1 MLHRR
6 VTVVALGVLA
16 SLVPAAAAQAG
27 TVTLDRPCYVEDG
40 VMTATG
46 SGFAPNSNLTLSGD
60 GAFATAVA
68 DASGNFSVP
77 VQVPTNPSIDAK
89 ASSVV
94 TYNLKVEDFNDASQT
109 TTVGY
114 QVTNFAVDRGKARSP
129 KTTRTWEFAGFPTG
143 STIYGH
149 FRYRGKTISN
159 YRFGKATGPCGLLK
173 TRARGIPV
181 RRIHTGTWNVQI
193 DTHQTYNKDARPA
206 FKASISVFLVP
217 VGR

>member
-1 MLHRR
+1 MHRR
-6 VTVVALGVLA
+6 VTGAALGVLT

-40 VMTATG
+40 TMVATG
-46 SGFAPNSNLTLSGD
+46 SGFAPNSDLTLSGD

-68 DASGNFSVP
+68 DANGNFSVP

-89 ASSVV
+89 ASSIV
-94 TYNLKVEDFNDASQT
+94 TYTLKVEDFNDASQT
-109 TTVGY
+109 TTVTY
-114 QVTNFAVDRGKARSP
+114 QVVNFAVDRGTARSP
-129 KTTRTWEFAGFPTG
+129 KTKRTWAFSGFPTG

-149 FRYRGKTISN
+149 FRYGGRTVSN
-159 YRFGKATGPCGLLK
+159 YRFGTATGPCGLLK

-181 RRIHTGTWNVQI
+181 RRIRTGTWTVQI
-193 DTHQTYNKDARPA
+193 DTHKTYNKDTRPA
-206 FKASISVFLVP
+206 FKATISVFLVP